1 MEKERQ
7 ASERAAQE
15 GRTIAM
21 FAIDPLL
28 AALAHFD
35 TSEDLT
41 QRIHLLF
48 RVLDVDENHA
58 LSFDE
63 FSVGLKKL
71 RVHPEIRLSLHDWE
85 VITSA
90 VTLTEGRELRLP
102 EFEFVMRR
110 QLKLY
115 VQRQLANAM
124 EMVGNSSP
132 DRPGT
137 TLFVLKLLL
146 IGVDEILLNSS
157 PSFDP
162 GNHTSMTSR
171 PALDDSEGLG
181 KGGDSTAPRARG
193 VCDRLRALES
203 QMQDLQENMRYLVSR
218 QRDADDKAAAPVFN
232 LQGPATF
239 VRTFSDRM
247 QQAQNLTTVFTAPTA
262 SGAFES
268 SSHGLPPGAHSR
280 LLSKHE
286 LPHFQAYIF
295 ERARARERERAC
307 ERERARERA
316 RARDRE
322 GESER
327 EREKH
332 CVLSQTR
339 HDTLAAA
346 DHSCSANWTH
356 RSTQQGRKN
365 CLNSKHKMSMCPDG
379 WKYKVSAIPSQKQK
393 ARPPQPQPRNNLN
406 MERRLFS
413 RRLQTQPR
421 LFSRRSRTKRQQQN
435 NPKQHRHSQS
445 QPAKRQV
452 LARHK
457 KTPSSKRPWP
467 PQLCFQQ
474 GKAPSLWE
482 G

>member
-137 TLFVLKLLL
+137 TLFVLKLRRQERGECA
-146 IGVDEILLNSS
+146 IG
-157 PSFDP
+157 
-162 GNHTSMTSR
+162 
-171 PALDDSEGLG
+171 
-181 KGGDSTAPRARG
+181 
-193 VCDRLRALES
+193 
-203 QMQDLQENMRYLVSR
+203 
-218 QRDADDKAAAPVFN
+218 
-232 LQGPATF
+232 
-239 VRTFSDRM
+239 
-247 QQAQNLTTVFTAPTA
+247 
-262 SGAFES
+262 
-268 SSHGLPPGAHSR
+268 
-280 LLSKHE
+280 
-286 LPHFQAYIF
+286 
-295 ERARARERERAC
+295 
-307 ERERARERA
+307 
-316 RARDRE
+316 
-322 GESER
+322 
-327 EREKH
+327 
-332 CVLSQTR
+332 
-339 HDTLAAA
+339 
-346 DHSCSANWTH
+346 
-356 RSTQQGRKN
+356 
-365 CLNSKHKMSMCPDG
+365 
-379 WKYKVSAIPSQKQK
+379 
-393 ARPPQPQPRNNLN
+393 
-406 MERRLFS
+406 
-413 RRLQTQPR
+413 
-421 LFSRRSRTKRQQQN
+421 
-435 NPKQHRHSQS
+435 
-445 QPAKRQV
+445 
-452 LARHK
+452 
-457 KTPSSKRPWP
+457 
-467 PQLCFQQ
+467 
-474 GKAPSLWE
+474 
-482 G
+482 

>member
-1 MEKERQ
+1 
-7 ASERAAQE
+7 
-15 GRTIAM
+15 
-21 FAIDPLL
+21 
-28 AALAHFD
+28 
-35 TSEDLT
+35 
-41 QRIHLLF
+41 
-48 RVLDVDENHA
+48 
-58 LSFDE
+58 
-63 FSVGLKKL
+63 
-71 RVHPEIRLSLHDWE
+71 
-85 VITSA
+85 
-90 VTLTEGRELRLP
+90 
-102 EFEFVMRR
+102 
-110 QLKLY
+110 
-115 VQRQLANAM
+115 
-124 EMVGNSSP
+124 
-132 DRPGT
+132 
-137 TLFVLKLLL
+137 
-146 IGVDEILLNSS
+146 
-157 PSFDP
+157 
-162 GNHTSMTSR
+162 
-171 PALDDSEGLG
+171 
-181 KGGDSTAPRARG
+181 
-193 VCDRLRALES
+193 
-203 QMQDLQENMRYLVSR
+203 MQDLQENIRYLVSR
-218 QRDADDKAAAPVFN
+218 QRDADDKAAAPVFY
-232 LQGPATF
+232 LKGPATF
-239 VRTFSDRM
+239 YSDRM
-247 QQAQNLTTVFTAPTA
+247 QQAQNLTTGFTASTA
-262 SGAFES
+262 SEAADGFPPVA
-268 SSHGLPPGAHSR
+268 HLP
-280 LLSKHE
+280 SKHE
-286 LPHFQAYIF
+286 LPHFQAYMF

>member
-146 IGVDEILLNSS
+146 IGVDEILLNTS

-162 GNHTSMTSR
+162 GNHTSKTSR

-181 KGGDSTAPRARG
+181 KGEDSTAPRARG
-193 VCDRLRALES
+193 VCDRLGALES

-232 LQGPATF
+232 LQGPATL

-247 QQAQNLTTVFTAPTA
+247 QQAQNLTTVFTAPAA

-268 SSHGLPPGAHSR
+268 SSVLPPGAHPR
-280 LLSKHE
+280 LLSKQE

-295 ERARARERERAC
+295 EKERERESERVRARVRVSERASERARARESARESESESEKENAR
-307 ERERARERA
+307 ERERG
-316 RARDRE
+316 RE
-322 GESER
+322 GERGRASESER
-327 EREKH
+327 ERV
-332 CVLSQTR
+332 CVCESESERQR
-339 HDTLAAA
+339 EGFSERA
-346 DHSCSANWTH
+346 SE
-356 RSTQQGRKN
+356 RE
-365 CLNSKHKMSMCPDG
+365 
-379 WKYKVSAIPSQKQK
+379 
-393 ARPPQPQPRNNLN
+393 RNI
-406 MERRLFS
+406 ERDSERE
-413 RRLQTQPR
+413 T
-421 LFSRRSRTKRQQQN
+421 
-435 NPKQHRHSQS
+435 
-445 QPAKRQV
+445 
-452 LARHK
+452 
-457 KTPSSKRPWP
+457 
-467 PQLCFQQ
+467 
-474 GKAPSLWE
+474 E
-482 G
+482 